1 MIPPRPDGAPLR
13 PAVFLDRDGVIN
25 MDDGYTFRPADLRFT
40 PTAPAAIRRLN
51 DAGRLV
57 IVVTN
62 QSGVARGL
70 YDVADVDAFHRHMA
84 ERLAADGARVDAFY
98 HCPFHPDGQV
108 PAFAREHEDRKPAP
122 GMLLRAMREWPID
135 PARSL
140 MIGDKASDMEA
151 ADRAG
156 VAGLR
161 VRPNADCDLLATVDG
176 WLAASTPPTAS
187 LASSI

>member
-1 MIPPRPDGAPLR
+1 MTARPAGSPLR

-51 DAGRLV
+51 EAGQLV

-62 QSGVARGL
+62 QSGVARGR
-70 YDVADVDAFHRHMA
+70 YGTADVEAFHAHMVDA
-84 ERLAADGARVDAFY
+84 LAAEGARIDAFY
-98 HCPFHPDGQV
+98 YCPYHPDGTV
-108 PAFAREHEDRKPAP
+108 AAFAREHPDRKPSP
-122 GMLLRAMREWPID
+122 GMLVRAMCDWPID

-151 ADRAG
+151 AARAG
-156 VAGLR
+156 VTGVR
-161 VRPNADCDLLATVDG
+161 VPANEACDLLATVEQ
-176 WLAASTPPTAS
+176 WLRTPAM
-187 LASSI
+187 A